1 MRRVL
6 VNGQTYDL
14 PDHEEYHVMWHE
26 GGPHEPKQARYTF
39 FPLGSD
45 NAHRVRVETT
55 KPFTGWMAE
64 NVAAP
69 NVPPVDVTWEPIEN
83 YLTAD
88 HADNFNCFVNGQWNE
103 LNEVTITASSPVY
116 HNQYYPEA
124 KMGTTTGMQNI
135 NWEPRVQFNTE
146 YEYKVDWGQELKL
159 NNPCNEEVLPFSGG
173 EAVNSQDSLLEPYY
187 QKKEERMS
195 RLFTGLRV
203 AVQGLSN
210 RSRTVRGTVIDAPY
224 LPPGTVLVCLDRKST
239 KYAHGSDYCGAHYGA
254 LVRQEQVMPLEDQT
268 SAKTFQGVPSHIGV
282 CVREPFIHDNGK
294 FLEHA
299 IGRVI
304 STDTRNNLALVAWLN
319 VRNPD
324 FFARKDAEGNV
335 YESCYNV
342 PADKLQ
348 WCMFDTCEK
357 TILSRWPIGNDGPK
371 YEPGDYVLY
380 DHRES
385 FRVASP
391 NDGQTYN
398 IHRGAIMKVM
408 QFDGRNVHFELV
420 GGVDPNCIGIQ
431 YRTGRNRVKPL
442 DFPFVEQGTSVEI
455 VAEIDFRKT
464 PLKGKKGTV
473 VLPTDPEGDVGVQ
486 FPEEIEGA
494 GSLDGAGASGKC
506 LYVPATAVEVSE

>member
-39 FPLGSD
+39 FPLGSV

-103 LNEVTITASSPVY
+103 LTVNA
-116 HNQYYPEA
+116 Q
-124 KMGTTTGMQNI
+124 
-135 NWEPRVQFNTE
+135 VQE
-146 YEYKVDWGQELKL
+146 
-159 NNPCNEEVLPFSGG
+159 
-173 EAVNSQDSLLEPYY
+173 SLLEPYYY
-187 QKKEERMS
+187 QKKEERMP
-195 RLFTGLRV
+195 LLYTGMRV
-203 AVQGLSN
+203 AVEGISPRT
-210 RSRTVRGTVIDAPY
+210 RSVRGTVIDAPD
-224 LPPGTVLVCLDRKST
+224 LPPRTILVCLDRKST
-239 KYAHGSDYCGAHYGA
+239 KYRHGSDYCGRNHGV
-254 LVRQEQVMPLEDQT
+254 LVRQEQVMLLEDQT
-268 SAKTFQGVPSHIGV
+268 STKTFQGVPGHIGV
-282 CVREPFIHDNGK
+282 CAKEPFAHDNAE
-294 FLEHA
+294 FLENA

-304 STDTRNNLALVAWLN
+304 STDTGSGLALVGWFN
-319 VRNPD
+319 VRNPN
-324 FFARKDAEGNV
+324 FYARKDADGNV
-335 YESCYNV
+335 YESCWNV
-342 PADKLQ
+342 PADNLQ

-357 TILSRWPIGNDGPK
+357 VILSRWPIGKEGPK

-408 QFDGRNVHFELV
+408 QFDGWNVHFELV
-420 GGVDPNCIGIQ
+420 GGVDPNCVGIL
-431 YRTGRNRVKPL
+431 YRTSRNRVKPL
-442 DFPFVEQGTSVEI
+442 DFPFAEQGTSVEI